1 VQFAIEILTLYPDFC
16 RTAGYELRPITHLSD
31 AAP

>member
-16 RTAGYELRPITHLSD
+16 RTAGYELHKIDH
-31 AAP
+31 